1 VRVTGFGPSGL
12 IFVLLF
18 GMSFLLVPAC
28 RTLGVLS
35 FEYFPL
41 PDDVS
46 FVSQLPL
53 IVGALV
59 LFLFGY
65 IKGGAS
71 AGGSEVGRRL
81 QLDIVFYLHSVFL
94 FVGAAACA
102 ALIVRADADLWSYF
116 LYQNYF
122 RLEVNN
128 DVGYIKGLINLSTA
142 SGLLLYLACSQ
153 SGKVGIFNWMLLML
167 AFLMNLVFAHRF
179 VAVGFLVSLAF
190 AHHVFFKRMGW
201 WSVLKFLAFLLIFNA
216 VYANF
221 RDVMHAEVSN
231 SIELHD
237 VGAQGVDALGFAV
250 ASFLSFQFHGLT
262 SLLEVERLV
271 EEGALVFHYGWHYV
285 YDIVFSVVPYSA
297 YPEKFP
303 PIGTVFNMRLRGD
316 YGDVY
321 DPQAEV
327 AGGIVLGY
335 VGDLYYF
342 GGLAGVLLGSFV
354 FGWFLRK
361 VDLSLVGRLGRG
373 AFFMAVVILPYC
385 VLSVQGVGG
394 LLPRATIV
402 ACFSWFLLWIVSTD
416 KVFTPSASKDFSET

>member
-1 VRVTGFGPSGL
+1 MKTVGLGPSGL

-18 GMSFLLVPAC
+18 GMSFLIVPAC

-41 PDDVS
+41 PDDLS
-46 FVSQLPL
+46 FASQLPL
-53 IVGALV
+53 IFASLV
-59 LFLFGY
+59 CFIFGY
-65 IKGGAS
+65 RRAFLRQVQNVS
-71 AGGSEVGRRL
+71 NRRL
-81 QLDIVFYLHSVFL
+81 QIDVVLYLHCVFL
-94 FVGAAACA
+94 FIGAAACA
-102 ALIVRADADLWSYF
+102 ALVVRADTDIWTYF

-153 SGKVGIFNWMLLML
+153 FEKVGVFQWVLQML
-167 AFLMNLVFAHRF
+167 AFAMNLIFAHRF
-179 VAVGFLVSLAF
+179 VAVGYLVSLAF
-190 AHHVFFKRMGW
+190 AHHAFFRRLSWPDIGRI
-201 WSVLKFLAFLLIFNA
+201 LLLLLVFNA

-237 VGAQGVDALGFAV
+237 VGVQGVDALGFAV

-262 SLLEVERLV
+262 SLVEVERLV
-271 EEGALVFHYGWHYV
+271 EEGALQFHYGWHYL
-285 YDIVFSVVPYSA
+285 YDIVFSVIPYSA
-297 YPEKFP
+297 YPAKYP
-303 PIGTVFNMRLRGD
+303 PIGTIFNMRIRGD
-316 YGDVY
+316 YGAVY

-335 VGDLYYF
+335 IGDLYYF
-342 GGLAGVLLGSFV
+342 GGVVAVILGSFV
-354 FGWFLRK
+354 SGRFLCR
-361 VDLSLVGRLGRG
+361 VDQSLDGRLGPN
-373 AFFMAVVILPYC
+373 AFFMAVVVLPYC

-394 LLPRATIV
+394 LLPRAVIV
-402 ACFSWFLLWIVSTD
+402 ALFAWLLLWLVSVRQPLVTD
-416 KVFTPSASKDFSET
+416 SR